1 MSDTQLDEIR
11 RQLDK
16 ELSLEKFEDDAR
28 DTEEAATQFFQ
39 DLFVQL
45 LNFDMS
51 VSATGQDTWHE
62 LPAHRW
68 RDSARA
74 NAARLFAEARNFRVV
89 YVELDRL
96 TRTAERNAIQSLT
109 RSDRRGGWAIEG
121 SFLTVFHAPDEE
133 TWHLVTPYEEGTDDI
148 TTGRPVLRRYT
159 LGEGETHRTIATA
172 LQGMDASQGRLAERI
187 DEAFSVKPV
196 TEDFYEDY
204 KSVYDTLSDELRNK
218 GLDIEEADQYAHVT
232 LNRLMFF
239 YYLQKKGWIGDRKDF
254 VHWFL
259 EQYEDS
265 ADSEELHEKWLSTL
279 FFDGMNQPAGESI
292 DADLPE
298 PVEEAISGIPYMN
311 GGLFQST
318 GLDKNDTF
326 LSDAALNTV
335 IRGFL
340 EQYNFTVTEES
351 AYDIDVAVD
360 PAMLGKIYESL
371 IAEEDRGDS
380 GIFYT
385 PRTEVDLMCRF
396 AIYEQLT
403 EEAEISSDAGRKKI
417 TDFVFSEPDA
427 WEGGVEETSTLEQY
441 LEGLDIVDPAC
452 GSGAFLVGMVQVLS
466 ELYRKCDTDLGF
478 EEKRRIINSNIYG
491 VDIKDWAVRV
501 AEFRLWLSLIETSDT
516 VPDEQPVLP
525 NFSFNLQ
532 TGDSIIQRVGDRRIS
547 VRSLIQ
553 SPSDDVQRGLSEVE
567 ELKQGYFEGER
578 SDEDAIK
585 RRQTELLKQHISEV
599 IRRKDSG
606 EQQTLTGDVSDSET
620 GRQTQ
625 VEIERLTE
633 VKDRLDSSGSEA
645 FFLWE
650 LSFSEV
656 MLNGGFDIVIGNPP
670 YIGNEFITDPS
681 IAQERLDQMDDDQ
694 REEIQDRY
702 KQQLGEYVE
711 ETYGFEPDGQ
721 SDYYAHFFFKGLEI
735 LDQNGTLSYITSD
748 KWLDRGY
755 GSDLQEVF
763 LTHTDLKSILA
774 NRTKRSF
781 EEADITTA
789 ITTVEKRD
797 SDARQLGGMPRFIS
811 CSEPYSQIVTTENIP
826 SLLYG
831 SHNKEA
837 EYRSETLYLSTQPYA
852 RVVSIDA
859 ASLWQLGGGQIN
871 ENGIDSSGKV
881 TPQGSYDG
889 DKWGSMYIR
898 APDTVFEILETQGD
912 RVQTLENYGVTSY
925 LNTGGAKKFY
935 VVERVEEIGDGLS
948 RIRNREYDEEF
959 VVENQFLKPF
969 LGSPRDTTSLRIT
982 TDDPGDVRILSIPP
996 ETDIDSFEVH
1006 DYIQFGEEKGY
1017 SERSGPSRRSPW
1029 WKPPSKAANGAS
1041 IVLPR
1046 THNDNHRAFYNP
1058 EKVITGRFYRVDPE
1072 DSEYI
1077 SLILNSTFGSLFFEI
1092 YGDPRGQGAL
1102 DLYTGDYGKLPV
1114 IEPDTEGESVPDAA
1128 LSMLDRE
1135 PESVF
1140 EELGAETPEAVE
1152 LAGVKEDRRELD
1164 RYVMADVIGLSEQSQ
1179 LDIYKGLLRL
1189 VDERLSK
1196 ADSV

>member
-1 MSDTQLDEIR
+1 MSDDQLAEIR
-11 RQLDK
+11 RRLDK
-16 ELSLEKFEDDAR
+16 ELSLEKFEDDPR
-28 DTEEAATQFFQ
+28 PTEEAATQFFQ
-39 DLFVQL
+39 DLFVQM

-74 NAARLFAEARNFRVV
+74 EAARLFAEAGNFRVI
-89 YVELDRL
+89 YIELEKL

-121 SFLTVFHAPDEE
+121 SFLTVFHAPESE
-133 TWHLVTPYEEGTDDI
+133 TWHLVTPYEEDTDDL

-159 LGEGETHRTIATA
+159 LGKGETHRTVAEA
-172 LQGMDASQGRLAERI
+172 LRDIDASQGRLAERI
-187 DEAFSVKPV
+187 DDAFSVKPV
-196 TEDFYEDY
+196 TEDFYDDY
-204 KSVYDTLSDELRNK
+204 KRVYDVLSDELRDE
-218 GLDIEEADQYAHVT
+218 GLELEQADRYAHIT
-232 LNRLMFF
+232 LNRLMFL
-239 YYLQKKGWIGDRKDF
+239 YYLQKKEWIGERKDF
-254 VHWFL
+254 IKWFHG
-259 EQYEDS
+259 EYES
-265 ADSEELHEKWLSTL
+265 SGESGEFHKKWLSAL
-279 FFDGMNQPAGESI
+279 FFDGMNKPAGEPI
-292 DADLPE
+292 DADLPST
-298 PVEEAISGIPYMN
+298 VEDAISGITHMN
-311 GGLFQST
+311 GGLFQKT
-318 GLDKNDTF
+318 ELDDNDTF

-340 EQYNFTVTEES
+340 EEYNFTVTEES
-351 AYDIDVAVD
+351 PYDIDVAVD

-385 PRTEVDLMCRF
+385 PRTEVDLMCRLS
-396 AIYEQLT
+396 IYEQLI
-403 EEAEISSDAGRKKI
+403 EEADVSSDTDRKAI
-417 TDFVFSEPDA
+417 VDFVFSEPNA
-427 WEGGVEETSTLEQY
+427 WEGGPEETSNLEQY
-441 LEGLDIVDPAC
+441 LENLDIVDPAC

-466 ELYRKCDTDLGF
+466 ELYRKLDIDLGF

-501 AEFRLWLSLIETSDT
+501 AEFRLWLSLIEASDT
-516 VPDEQPVLP
+516 IPDERPVLP

-532 TGDSIIQRVGDRRIS
+532 TGDSIIQRVGERRIS

-567 ELKQGYFEGER
+567 GLKQEYFEGER
-578 SDEDAIK
+578 SDEDEIK
-585 RRQTELLKQHISEV
+585 ERQTELLKQHIEEV

-606 EQQTLTGDVSDSET
+606 EQQTLTGGVSESENS
-620 GRQTQ
+620 QQAQ

-633 VKDRLDSSGSEA
+633 IKEKLDSTGGEA

-681 IAQERLDQMDDDQ
+681 IAQERLDQMDGDH
-694 REEIQDRY
+694 REEIQEQY
-702 KQQLGEYVE
+702 KQQLSEYVQ

-721 SDYYAHFFFKGLEI
+721 SDYYAYFFYKGLEI
-735 LDQNGTLSYITSD
+735 LDQSGTLSYITSD

-763 LTHTDLKSILA
+763 LTHTNPKSILA
-774 NRTKRSF
+774 NRTERSF

-789 ITTVEKRD
+789 ITTVKKRD
-797 SDARQLGGMPRFIS
+797 LDKKQLHGTPRFIS
-811 CSEPYSQIVTTENIP
+811 CSDSYSQIVTPDNIP
-826 SLLYG
+826 ALLYG
-831 SHNKEA
+831 ECNKEA
-837 EYRSETLYLSTQPYA
+837 EYREETLQLSTQPYA
-852 RVVSIDA
+852 RVISIGA
-859 ASLWQLGGGQIN
+859 ASLWRLGGGKIN
-871 ENGIDSSGKV
+871 TNGIDNSE
-881 TPQGSYDG
+881 TAIPQGSYDG

-898 APDTVFEILETQGD
+898 APDTVFEVLESQGE
-912 RVQTLENYGVTSY
+912 RVETLENYGVTSY

-935 VVERVEEIGDGLS
+935 VIELVEEVGENLS
-948 RIRNREYDEEF
+948 KIRNREYNKEF
-959 VVENQFLKPF
+959 LVENQFLKPF
-969 LGSPRDTTSLRIT
+969 LGSPRDTTALRIT
-982 TDDPGDVRILSIPP
+982 PDDPGNTRILSIPP
-996 ETDIDSFEVH
+996 ETDLSSYQVQE
-1006 DYIQFGEEKGY
+1006 YIQFGEEKGY
-1017 SERSGPSRRSPW
+1017 NERSGPSRRTPW

-1058 EKVITGRFYRVDPE
+1058 EKVITGRFYRVSPE
-1072 DSEYI
+1072 DSEFI

-1102 DLYTGDYGKLPV
+1102 DLYTDDYGKLPV
-1114 IEPDTEGESVPDAA
+1114 IKPDTEGASIPDSAV
-1128 LSMLDRE
+1128 SMLDRE

-1140 EELGAETPEAVE
+1140 KELGAESPEEVE
-1152 LAGVKEDRRELD
+1152 LSGIKEDRRELD
-1164 RYVMADVIGLSEQSQ
+1164 RFVMAEVIGLSDQAQ